1 MWEDPFLSIAIY
13 ILWWWMAFFVM
24 LPMGVRNLDES
35 GLEAKGHDRGAPSTP
50 NLQRKA
56 LWAAGI
62 AAGAWILTAI
72 VLQALYYG
80 R

>member
-24 LPMGVRNLDES
+24 LPMGVRNLDEA
-35 GLEAKGHDRGAPSTP
+35 GVEAEGHERGAPSAP
-50 NLQRKA
+50 DLKRKA
-56 LWAAGI
+56 LWASGI
-62 AAGAWILTAI
+62 AAVAWIVTAI
-72 VLQALYYG
+72 VLQVLYYG